1 MQRVLSFER
10 SPSFSVPL
18 RFFLTA
24 PAFAIAAGIVVAWHG
39 PQAFESRWSPVTLAL
54 THMLTLGV
62 LTMSMIGAL
71 FQILH
76 VVAGVEI
83 PRVRLTASVVHAL
96 LALGV
101 CTFVAAFLTSEKPL
115 FQIALFL
122 LLAAFVC
129 LLGACTVGLL
139 RTESSSATLTAIH
152 LSLLALTFAVM
163 FGGTLAGV
171 FGWGIAVPFML
182 LGDLHVGFGLLGWVG
197 LLVVGVAYQ
206 VVPMFQMTPIYPSL
220 LTKGLAPILFL
231 LLCLWGV
238 ATAIVPPALG
248 WLPIALAI
256 LIATGYAIFSA
267 TTIYL
272 LWRRKRKTREA
283 TSLFWLTGLTSLLLC
298 VGLWAVGESI
308 PGVKAAPAYPIA
320 LGILFVVG
328 FAYTTINGMLYKI
341 VPFLVWYH
349 LQNRTAQTYGKA
361 PNVKQIVPDR
371 SAFRQFVAHVGALLL
386 LLGASMFSA
395 QLARLAGVAFAVSS
409 ALLWVNLLNATRIYW
424 NQSTQSGAQ

>member
-24 PAFAIAAGIVVAWHG
+24 PVFAIVAGILVVWHG

-54 THMLTLGV
+54 THLLTLGV
-62 LTMSMIGAL
+62 VTMSMIGAL

-83 PRVRLTASVVHAL
+83 PRVRLTASIVHVL
-96 LALGV
+96 LVLGAGI
-101 CTFVAAFLTSEKPL
+101 FVAAFLTSETRL

-122 LLAAFVC
+122 LLAAFVW
-129 LLGACTVGLL
+129 LLGACAIGLL

-152 LSLLALTFAVM
+152 LSLLGLTFAAM
-163 FGGTLAGV
+163 FGVTLGGV

-206 VVPMFQMTPIYPSL
+206 VVPMFQMTPIFPSI
-220 LTKGLAPILFL
+220 LTKGLAPALFL

-248 WLPIALAI
+248 WLPTMLAI
-256 LIATGYAIFSA
+256 LMAAGYAIFSVA
-267 TTIYL
+267 TIYL
-272 LWRRKRKTREA
+272 LWRRKRKAPDPT
-283 TSLFWLTGLTSLLLC
+283 TLFWLTGLMSLLLC
-298 VGLWAVGESI
+298 VGLWLVGEMI
-308 PGVKAAPAYPIA
+308 PGVKAA
-320 LGILFVVG
+320 
-328 FAYTTINGMLYKI
+328 
-341 VPFLVWYH
+341 
-349 LQNRTAQTYGKA
+349 
-361 PNVKQIVPDR
+361 
-371 SAFRQFVAHVGALLL
+371 SA
-386 LLGASMFSA
+386 
-395 QLARLAGVAFAVSS
+395 
-409 ALLWVNLLNATRIYW
+409 
-424 NQSTQSGAQ
+424 

>member
-24 PAFAIAAGIVVAWHG
+24 PVFAIVAGILVVWHG

-54 THMLTLGV
+54 THLLTLGV
-62 LTMSMIGAL
+62 VTMSMIGAL

-83 PRVRLTASVVHAL
+83 PRVRLTASIVHVL
-96 LALGV
+96 LVLGAGI
-101 CTFVAAFLTSEKPL
+101 FVAAFLTSETRL

-122 LLAAFVC
+122 LLAAFVW
-129 LLGACTVGLL
+129 LLGACAIGLL

-152 LSLLALTFAVM
+152 LSLLGLTFAAM
-163 FGGTLAGV
+163 FGVTLGGV

-206 VVPMFQMTPIYPSL
+206 VVPMFQMTPIFPSI
-220 LTKGLAPILFL
+220 LTKGLAPALFL

-248 WLPIALAI
+248 WLPTMLAI
-256 LIATGYAIFSA
+256 LMAAGYAIFSVA
-267 TTIYL
+267 TIYL
-272 LWRRKRKTREA
+272 LWRRKRKAPDPT
-283 TSLFWLTGLTSLLLC
+283 TLFWLTGLMSLLLC
-298 VGLWAVGESI
+298 VGLWLVGEMI
-308 PGVKAAPAYPIA
+308 PGVKAASAYPLA

-349 LQNRTAQTYGKA
+349 LQNLTAESNRKA
-361 PNVKQIVPDR
+361 PNVKQIVSDQ
-371 SAFRQFVAHVGALLL
+371 SAFRQFVAHIGALLL
-386 LLGASMFSA
+386 LVGASFFSG
-395 QLARLAGVAFAVSS
+395 QLTRVAGVAFVVSS
-409 ALLWVNLLNATRIYW
+409 TLLWVNLLNATRIYR
-424 NQSTQSGAQ
+424 NGLKRQGDL